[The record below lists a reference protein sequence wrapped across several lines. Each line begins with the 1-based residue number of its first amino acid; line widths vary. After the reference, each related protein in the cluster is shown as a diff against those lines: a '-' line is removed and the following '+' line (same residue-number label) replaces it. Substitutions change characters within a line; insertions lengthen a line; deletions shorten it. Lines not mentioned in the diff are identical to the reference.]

1 MDDHQE
7 AGLPVDVHPLAA
19 PRWGALATVV
29 PCQAIVVPTA
39 VVRLT
44 PNLVEMA
51 AVFATDE
58 RRGMRAGSVL
68 GVEIDP
74 VIVLE
79 NDSEIDPAIDPVIAP
94 ESDLEIDPAIDL
106 MIAPESDS
114 EIDPAIDPV
123 IAPES
128 DSEIDPVIDL
138 MIAPESDSGIDPVP
152 STGIRMLFVRNL
164 RTTVQGLDDFGI
176 GMIVTATAVA
186 PGMNGASRPSA
197 PDRATTMAVPSDW
210 MQHRRPLRPHLR
222 QMI

>member
-1 MDDHQE
+1 MDGRQE
-7 AGLPVDVHPLAA
+7 AGLPVDVHRLVA

-29 PCQAIVVPTA
+29 PCPAIVVPTA

-51 AVFATDE
+51 AVFATGE

-74 VIVLE
+74 VI
-79 NDSEIDPAIDPVIAP
+79 DP
-94 ESDLEIDPAIDL
+94 
-106 MIAPESDS
+106 MIAPENDS

-128 DSEIDPVIDL
+128 DSEIDPAIDL

-176 GMIVTATAVA
+176 GMIVTATVAA

-210 MQHRRPLRPHLR
+210 MQHRRPQRPHLR

>member
-19 PRWGALATVV
+19 PRWGALATVG
-29 PCQAIVVPTA
+29 PCPAIVVPTA

-74 VIVLE
+74 VI
-79 NDSEIDPAIDPVIAP
+79 
-94 ESDLEIDPAIDL
+94 
-106 MIAPESDS
+106 
-114 EIDPAIDPV
+114 
-123 IAPES
+123 
-128 DSEIDPVIDL
+128 DL

-164 RTTVQGLDDFGI
+164 RTTVQDPDDFEI
-176 GMIVTATAVA
+176 GMIVTATVAA

-197 PDRATTMAVPSDW
+197 PDRATTMAVPSDR
-210 MQHRRPLRPHLR
+210 MQHRRPQRPHLR

>member
-1 MDDHQE
+1 MVVRGQEGVEVDGRQE
-7 AGLPVDVHPLAA
+7 AGLPVDVHRLVA

-29 PCQAIVVPTA
+29 PCQAIVVPTS

-74 VIVLE
+74 VI
-79 NDSEIDPAIDPVIAP
+79 DP
-94 ESDLEIDPAIDL
+94 
-106 MIAPESDS
+106 MIAPENDS

-176 GMIVTATAVA
+176 GMIVTATVVA
-186 PGMNGASRPSA
+186 PGMNGANRPSA
-197 PDRATTMAVPSDW
+197 PDPVSMRLVLSGR
-210 MQHRRPLRPHLR
+210 MQPRRLQRPPR
-222 QMI
+222 QRTI

>member
-1 MDDHQE
+1 MVVRGQEGLEVDGRQE
-7 AGLPVDVHPLAA
+7 AGLPVDVRRLVA

-29 PCQAIVVPTA
+29 PCPAIVVPTA

-68 GVEIDP
+68 GV
-74 VIVLE
+74 
-79 NDSEIDPAIDPVIAP
+79 VIAP

-114 EIDPAIDPV
+114 
-123 IAPES
+123 
-128 DSEIDPVIDL
+128 
-138 MIAPESDSGIDPVP
+138 GIGPVP

-197 PDRATTMAVPSDW
+197 PDRATTMAVPSD
-210 MQHRRPLRPHLR
+210 
-222 QMI
+222 

>member
-1 MDDHQE
+1 MAVRGQEGVEVDGRQE
-7 AGLPVDVHPLAA
+7 AGLPVDVHRLVA

-29 PCQAIVVPTA
+29 PCQAIVVPTT

-79 NDSEIDPAIDPVIAP
+79 NDSEIA
-94 ESDLEIDPAIDL
+94 PAIDL

-164 RTTVQGLDDFGI
+164 RTTVQGPDDFGI
-176 GMIVTATAVA
+176 GMIVTATVVA
-186 PGMNGASRPSA
+186 PGMNGASRLSV

-210 MQHRRPLRPHLR
+210 MQHRRPQRPHLR
-222 QMI
+222 RMI

>member
-1 MDDHQE
+1 MVVRGQEGVEVDDHQE

-29 PCQAIVVPTA
+29 PCPAIVVPTA

-94 ESDLEIDPAIDL
+94 ESDSEIDPAIDL

-114 EIDPAIDPV
+114 E
-123 IAPES
+123 
-128 DSEIDPVIDL
+128 
-138 MIAPESDSGIDPVP
+138 IDPVP

-210 MQHRRPLRPHLR
+210 MQHRRPQRPHLR

>member
-1 MDDHQE
+1 MVVRGQEGVEVDGRQE
-7 AGLPVDVHPLAA
+7 AGLPVDVHPLVA

-74 VIVLE
+74 VI
-79 NDSEIDPAIDPVIAP
+79 
-94 ESDLEIDPAIDL
+94 
-106 MIAPESDS
+106 
-114 EIDPAIDPV
+114 
-123 IAPES
+123 
-128 DSEIDPVIDL
+128 DL
-138 MIAPESDSGIDPVP
+138 MIAPESDSGIGPVP

-210 MQHRRPLRPHLR
+210 MQHRRPQRPHLR

>member
-1 MDDHQE
+1 MVVRGQE
-7 AGLPVDVHPLAA
+7 GVEVGDRQGAGLPVDVHPLVA

-29 PCQAIVVPTA
+29 PCPAIVVPTA

-58 RRGMRAGSVL
+58 RQGMRAGSVL

-74 VIVLE
+74 VIV
-79 NDSEIDPAIDPVIAP
+79 
-94 ESDLEIDPAIDL
+94 L

-128 DSEIDPVIDL
+128 DSEIDPVIDLMIAPESDSGIDPAIDL

-186 PGMNGASRPSA
+186 PVMNGASRPSA

-210 MQHRRPLRPHLR
+210 MQHRRPQRPHLR

>member
-1 MDDHQE
+1 MVVRGQEGVEVDDHQE

-29 PCQAIVVPTA
+29 PCPAIVVPTA

-68 GVEIDP
+68 GVEIDL
-74 VIVLE
+74 VIALE
-79 NDSEIDPAIDPVIAP
+79 N
-94 ESDLEIDPAIDL
+94 
-106 MIAPESDS
+106 DS

-128 DSEIDPVIDL
+128 DSEIDPAIDL
-138 MIAPESDSGIDPVP
+138 MIAPERDSGIDPVP

-164 RTTVQGLDDFGI
+164 RTTVQGPDDFGI
-176 GMIVTATAVA
+176 GMIVTAIVAA

-210 MQHRRPLRPHLR
+210 MQHRRPQRPHLR

>member
-1 MDDHQE
+1 MVVRGQEGVEVDDHQE
-7 AGLPVDVHPLAA
+7 AGLPVDVHPLVA

-29 PCQAIVVPTA
+29 PCPAIVVPTA

-74 VIVLE
+74 VIV
-79 NDSEIDPAIDPVIAP
+79 
-94 ESDLEIDPAIDL
+94 L

-164 RTTVQGLDDFGI
+164 RTTVQGPDDFGI
-176 GMIVTATAVA
+176 GMIVTATVVA

-210 MQHRRPLRPHLR
+210 MQHRRPQRPHLR

>member
-1 MDDHQE
+1 MVVRGQEGVEVDGRQE
-7 AGLPVDVHPLAA
+7 AGLPVDVHRLVA

-79 NDSEIDPAIDPVIAP
+79 NDSEIDSVIAP

-114 EIDPAIDPV
+114 
-123 IAPES
+123 
-128 DSEIDPVIDL
+128 
-138 MIAPESDSGIDPVP
+138 GIGPVP

-164 RTTVQGLDDFGI
+164 RTTVQGPDDFEI
-176 GMIVTATAVA
+176 GMIVTATVVA

-210 MQHRRPLRPHLR
+210 MQHRRPQRPHLR

>member
-1 MDDHQE
+1 MDGRQE
-7 AGLPVDVHPLAA
+7 AGLPVDVHRLVA

-74 VIVLE
+74 VI
-79 NDSEIDPAIDPVIAP
+79 DP
-94 ESDLEIDPAIDL
+94 
-106 MIAPESDS
+106 MIAPENDS

-128 DSEIDPVIDL
+128 DSEIDRAIDL

-164 RTTVQGLDDFGI
+164 RTTVQGPDDFGI

-197 PDRATTMAVPSDW
+197 PDRATTKAVPSDW
-210 MQHRRPLRPHLR
+210 MQHRRPQLPHLR

>member
-114 EIDPAIDPV
+114 
-123 IAPES
+123 
-128 DSEIDPVIDL
+128 
-138 MIAPESDSGIDPVP
+138 GIDPVP

-176 GMIVTATAVA
+176 GMIVTATVAA

-210 MQHRRPLRPHLR
+210 MQHRRPQRPHLR

>member
-1 MDDHQE
+1 MVVRGQEGVEVDDHQE

-19 PRWGALATVV
+19 PRWGALATVG
-29 PCQAIVVPTA
+29 PCPAIVVPTA

-44 PNLVEMA
+44 PNRVEMA

-68 GVEIDP
+68 GV
-74 VIVLE
+74 
-79 NDSEIDPAIDPVIAP
+79 
-94 ESDLEIDPAIDL
+94 
-106 MIAPESDS
+106 
-114 EIDPAIDPV
+114 
-123 IAPES
+123 
-128 DSEIDPVIDL
+128 EIDPVIDL

-164 RTTVQGLDDFGI
+164 RTTVQGPDDFGI
-176 GMIVTATAVA
+176 GMIVTATVVA

>member
-1 MDDHQE
+1 MVVRGQEGVEVDDHQE
-7 AGLPVDVHPLAA
+7 AGLPVDVHPLVA

-79 NDSEIDPAIDPVIAP
+79 NDSEIDPAIDPVIAL

-106 MIAPESDS
+106 MIAPER
-114 EIDPAIDPV
+114 
-123 IAPES
+123 
-128 DSEIDPVIDL
+128 
-138 MIAPESDSGIDPVP
+138 DSGIGPVP

-210 MQHRRPLRPHLR
+210 MQHRRPQRPHLR

>member
-1 MDDHQE
+1 MVVRGQEGVEVDDHQE
-7 AGLPVDVHPLAA
+7 AGLPVDVHPLVA

-29 PCQAIVVPTA
+29 PCPAIVVPTA

-74 VIVLE
+74 VIVL
-79 NDSEIDPAIDPVIAP
+79 
-94 ESDLEIDPAIDL
+94 

-128 DSEIDPVIDL
+128 DSEIDPAIDL

-164 RTTVQGLDDFGI
+164 RTTVQGPDDFGI
-176 GMIVTATAVA
+176 GMIVTATVVA

-197 PDRATTMAVPSDW
+197 PDRATTMAVPSDQ
-210 MQHRRPLRPHLR
+210 MQHRRPQRPHLR

>member
-1 MDDHQE
+1 MVVRGQEGVEVDDHQE
-7 AGLPVDVHPLAA
+7 AGLPVDVHPLVA

-29 PCQAIVVPTA
+29 PCPAIVVPTA

-74 VIVLE
+74 VIVL
-79 NDSEIDPAIDPVIAP
+79 
-94 ESDLEIDPAIDL
+94 

-128 DSEIDPVIDL
+128 DSEIDPAIDL

-164 RTTVQGLDDFGI
+164 RTTVQGPDDFGI
-176 GMIVTATAVA
+176 GMIVTATVVA

-197 PDRATTMAVPSDW
+197 PDRATTMAVPSD
-210 MQHRRPLRPHLR
+210 
-222 QMI
+222 

>member
-1 MDDHQE
+1 MGVRGQE
-7 AGLPVDVHPLAA
+7 GVEVGDRQGAGLPVDVHPLVDQRWVA
-19 PRWGALATVV
+19 PAATVD
-29 PCQAIVVPTA
+29 PCQAIAVPMV
-39 VVRLT
+39 VVRLIRKVVVT
-44 PNLVEMA
+44 A
-51 AVFATDE
+51 AVFAIDE

-74 VIVLE
+74 
-79 NDSEIDPAIDPVIAP
+79 AIDP
-94 ESDLEIDPAIDL
+94 

-128 DSEIDPVIDL
+128 DSEIDPAIDL

-164 RTTVQGLDDFGI
+164 RTTVQDPDDFGI
-176 GMIVTATAVA
+176 GTIVTATVVA
-186 PGMNGASRPSA
+186 PGMSGVSLPSA
-197 PDRATTMAVPSDW
+197 PDRASTMAVPNAR
-210 MQHRRPLRPHLR
+210 MQYRRPQRPHLR

>member
-1 MDDHQE
+1 MDGRQE
-7 AGLPVDVHPLAA
+7 AGLPVDVHRLVA

-79 NDSEIDPAIDPVIAP
+79 NDSEIDPAIDPVIAL

-106 MIAPESDS
+106 MIAPER
-114 EIDPAIDPV
+114 
-123 IAPES
+123 
-128 DSEIDPVIDL
+128 
-138 MIAPESDSGIDPVP
+138 DSGIGPVP

-164 RTTVQGLDDFGI
+164 RTTVQGPDDFGI
-176 GMIVTATAVA
+176 GMIVTATVVA

-210 MQHRRPLRPHLR
+210 MQHRRPQRPHLR

>member
-1 MDDHQE
+1 MVVRGQEGVEVDGRQE
-7 AGLPVDVHPLAA
+7 AGLPVDVRRLVA

-68 GVEIDP
+68 AVEIDP
-74 VIVLE
+74 VIGLE
-79 NDSEIDPAIDPVIAP
+79 NDSEIDPAIDPVIAL

-106 MIAPESDS
+106 MIAPER
-114 EIDPAIDPV
+114 
-123 IAPES
+123 
-128 DSEIDPVIDL
+128 
-138 MIAPESDSGIDPVP
+138 DSGIGPVP

-186 PGMNGASRPSA
+186 PGMKGASRPSA

-210 MQHRRPLRPHLR
+210 MQHRRPQRPHLR

>member
-1 MDDHQE
+1 MVVRGQEGVEVDGRQE
-7 AGLPVDVHPLAA
+7 AGLPVDVHRLVA

-51 AVFATDE
+51 AVFATGE

-79 NDSEIDPAIDPVIAP
+79 NDSEIDPAIDPVIVP
-94 ESDLEIDPAIDL
+94 ESDLEIDPA
-106 MIAPESDS
+106 
-114 EIDPAIDPV
+114 
-123 IAPES
+123 
-128 DSEIDPVIDL
+128 IDL

-164 RTTVQGLDDFGI
+164 RTTVQGPDDFGI
-176 GMIVTATAVA
+176 AMIVTATVVA

-210 MQHRRPLRPHLR
+210 MQHRKPQRPHLR